1 MNAVSR
7 VGATRVVRCP
17 FSVAQEYAEDFFTEA
32 VRDVP
37 AHSLVPSLGTRL
49 SGVVKLDFREQ
60 FETLRPGRRH
70 DALAIAWTGDSLMFA
85 DFRGTLELR
94 VASITTTDAT
104 LEGRYRPRHG
114 VVGRVFDHLFGY
126 RIAQTM
132 LETMMNRLAGA
143 LERRDAGD
151 DVAQGSARPG

>member
-1 MNAVSR
+1 VL
-7 VGATRVVRCP
+7 RCP

-32 VRDVP
+32 VRDV
-37 AHSLVPSLGTRL
+37 ASQSLVPSLGTRL
-49 SGVVKLDFREQ
+49 SGTVKLDFREQ

-114 VVGRVFDHLFGY
+114 VVGRVFDRLFGY

-132 LETMMNRLAGA
+132 LGTIMERLAAA
-143 LERRDAGD
+143 LERGEAGHN
-151 DVAQGSARPG
+151 VAQRVAPPG